1 MMFKENQKVDFKK
14 GYILEGCT
22 GTVKKTAPEIGMALV
37 IFDNPRYEWTWEFTD
52 NMIAIS

>member
-22 GTVKKTAPEIGMALV
+22 GTVKKTAPEIGMALI
-37 IFDNPRYEWTWEFTD
+37 IFDNPKYEWTWEFTD